1 MVDLVLC
8 ADWDRN
14 YGERMSARGP
24 EGKGSPDEGA
34 PTFRTSGIAK
44 TTNIQKQSAGKHV
57 HRNITENNQ
66 NNDDHHQIIGNPD
79 LYRHKAKRNWNW

>member
-1 MVDLVLC
+1 MNIWNEIKMVDLVLC

-34 PTFRTSGIAK
+34 PTFVYLYIYFLPT
-44 TTNIQKQSAGKHV
+44 
-57 HRNITENNQ
+57 
-66 NNDDHHQIIGNPD
+66 QINCSVLNARGYVD
-79 LYRHKAKRNWNW
+79 RV